1 MMNNN
6 PFLIYNEHNAPITP
20 ATTTIRITTST
31 QSKSA
36 LGSDSPASPS
46 AEPKNGLYAL
56 EAELDAMLHPKST
69 AQDHDSDSSASYSLS
84 EKEIGSSP
92 QIHVWAAE
100 TPAPPKTP
108 LDPTS
113 SGQRSTKLTRLFTRS
128 GRFRGST
135 RKAKHSQQASPSPQ
149 LNASDAEWEKQ
160 AETLAL
166 FEPPATSPPTHIKKQ
181 ARLSIFGP
189 KNSAHASP
197 RDLSRSSSPVGP
209 VLPSK
214 EATTQNLALTFSQ
227 STDQRLQEAIEL
239 HDAGNLTKSTA
250 MFEELADPA
259 SINHPLAQV
268 LFGLACRHGWGVAVN
283 EERAFRYIRL
293 AAGNSALVDQILS
306 SSSSSG
312 TASTIK
318 PSAHNKCKSGF
329 AKGELVLSIYE
340 LGNCFRYGWGT
351 ARDPVLAKQY
361 YETAARLGDV
371 DAMLECA
378 WCYMTGFGIRKK
390 DKYAAAQYYRMAERA
405 GRVEVGNSWIWYVNF
420 LFFFYFFFCPI
431 AFPFYELTE
440 ITLGRISIT
449 RNNV

>member
-1 MMNNN
+1 MSNN

-20 ATTTIRITTST
+20 GANTIRIVTST
-31 QSKSA
+31 QSESGMGP
-36 LGSDSPASPS
+36 GSPTSPS
-46 AEPKNGLYAL
+46 TAPKRGLYAL
-56 EAELDAMLHPKST
+56 EAELDAMLHPKSPT
-69 AQDHDSDSSASYSLS
+69 AQAQEDDLDSPASYHLS
-84 EKEIGSSP
+84 EKEIVSSP

-100 TPAPPKTP
+100 TQDPPKSP
-108 LDPTS
+108 VDSAS
-113 SGQRSTKLTRLFTRS
+113 SSQRSTKLTRLFTRS
-128 GRFRGST
+128 RGST
-135 RKAKHSQQASPSPQ
+135 RRPKQTHPASASPQ
-149 LNASDAEWEKQ
+149 FNAPDAEWEKQ

-166 FEPPATSPPTHIKKQ
+166 FEPPATSPPNQNKIQ
-181 ARLSIFGP
+181 ARLSIFGS
-189 KNSAHASP
+189 KTSAAHASP
-197 RDLSRSSSPVGP
+197 RNLSRSSSPVGP
-209 VLPSK
+209 TLPSK

-239 HDAGNLTKSTA
+239 HDAGDLSKSTA
-250 MFEELADPA
+250 MLEELADPA

-268 LFGLACRHGWGVAVN
+268 LFGLACRHGWGVPVN

-306 SSSSSG
+306 SSGNPTPNS
-312 TASTIK
+312 IK
-318 PSAHNKCKSGF
+318 PSAHNKSKSGF

-390 DKYAAAQYYRMAERA
+390 DKYAAAQYYRMAEKA
-405 GRVEVGNSWIWYVNF
+405 GRVEVGNSWIWYVYILQF
-420 LFFFYFFFCPI
+420 SFFCHSL
-431 AFPFYELTE
+431 FLSRSLSLFRPFASSSRLIYT
-440 ITLGRISIT
+440 
-449 RNNV
+449 NQD